1 MVKQIALIIAH
12 VGYQPIEYGIPK
24 KIFQEAGYKVVT
36 VSNKAGTAHA
46 TDGSKTSVDQ
56 VISKIDPYDY
66 EALVFVGGGGAMDHL
81 DNDIS
86 YALIQKAVMEAETIV
101 AAICIAPRILAKAG
115 ALVTHNAT
123 GWDEDGQLK
132 AIFDKH
138 GAIYMK
144 APVVKDKMIVTAQ
157 GPAQAAEFAH
167 AVLSEIY

>member
-1 MVKQIALIIAH
+1 MIKQIALIIAH

-36 VSNKAGTAHA
+36 VSDKAGIAQA
-46 TDGSKTSVDQ
+46 TDGSKTKVDQ
-56 VISKIDPYDY
+56 VISNIDPYDY

-81 DNDIS
+81 DNDTS
-86 YALIQKAVMEAETIV
+86 YALIQKAVMAETIL

-132 AIFDKH
+132 SIFDKH
-138 GAIYMK
+138 AAIYLK
-144 APVVKDKMIVTAQ
+144 APVVKDKLIITAQ